1 MDIKEEK
8 DENSTYTN
16 NGFHESLNF
25 CRLHHFQAP
34 QGIIEVLPGFVTRGV
49 LLQSFNAVI

>member
-1 MDIKEEK
+1 MDIKEK
-8 DENSTYTN
+8 DEISTYTN

-34 QGIIEVLPGFVTRGV
+34 QGIIQVLPRFMTRGV
-49 LLQSFNAVI
+49 LLQPLNAVI